1 MVKVL
6 FLQDIVYEYFGVMYM
21 SAYLKENGHNCDV
34 FIENSEKNFIEKAI
48 RSKPDLIAFSVLS
61 GSYKWAIKVASEI
74 KKTSDIPIIF
84 GGVHV
89 FLNPGKTIQEDCID
103 IICTG
108 EGEIPILELCDSI
121 DNGKIDQSIKGLWF
135 KQEDG
140 TIIKNL
146 PSKLIEDLDGLP
158 YADRSIY
165 WKYPAIAHR
174 DTLPMLGSP
183 GCPYDCTYCFIPS
196 AKIIFKDQG
205 KFIRERSPENIL
217 AEIDN
222 CHSTLGVKTNI
233 HFVED
238 HFGNNRQKS
247 LKVLQ
252 GLSKIK
258 NGIFTW
264 VGAIR
269 IERFNK
275 ESYVKDLS
283 ETNHGIL
290 GIAVECGDEN
300 YRRDILK
307 RPVTNGEIQEAADL
321 ANKYG
326 IKFTTLNMLGL
337 PGETFEQ
344 SLMTLDFNIKLKPVY
359 ANCYV
364 YQPYPGTILQKYS
377 IEHKLLD
384 ADVVE
389 NIGLSFYDRYW
400 INNKELNRI
409 INLQRVFALIVQF
422 PVLKRP
428 LVYLAKNNWRLSVDL
443 IFGIYY
449 TWYLFYFYNL
459 NIKQIFNLVKVWIS
473 SKKISKDHHPSHESI
488 KQGEGQLY
496 PNLTK
501 KVS

>member
-1 MVKVL
+1 MTKVI
-6 FLQDIVYEYFGVMYM
+6 FLQDILYEYLGIMYI
-21 SAYLKENGHNCDV
+21 SAYLKKNGHSCDVLIEKGENG
-34 FIENSEKNFIEKAI
+34 FIEKAI
-48 RSKPDLIAFSVLS
+48 NSNPDIIAFSVLS
-61 GSYKWAIKVASEI
+61 GSYKWAISVAREI
-74 KKTSDIPIIF
+74 KKRTKIPIVF

-89 FLNPGKTIQEDCID
+89 FLNPARTISEKCID

-108 EGEIPILELCDSI
+108 EGEVPLLELCDLIKSGGDI
-121 DNGKIDQSIKGLWF
+121 STIKGLWH
-135 KQEDG
+135 KQADG
-140 TIIKNL
+140 TVIKNP
-146 PSKLIEDLDGLP
+146 PSKLIEDLDSIP
-158 YADRSIY
+158 FADRSIY
-165 WKYPAIAHR
+165 WKYPAIAQR
-174 DTLPMLGSP
+174 DTLPVLGSR

-196 AKIIFKDQG
+196 AKMVFKDQG

-217 AEIDN
+217 AEIEH
-222 CHSTLGVKTNI
+222 CHATLNTKTNI

-252 GLSKIK
+252 GLSGMKG
-258 NGIFTW
+258 GIFTW

-307 RPVTNGEIQEAADL
+307 RPVTNDEIQQAADL

-364 YQPYPGTILQKYS
+364 YQPYPGTILQQYS
-377 IEHKLLD
+377 VEHKLID
-384 ADVVE
+384 ADVID

-400 INNKELNRI
+400 VNNKELNRI

-422 PVLKRP
+422 PVLKKP
-428 LVYLAKNNWRLSVDL
+428 LVYLARNNWRISVDL

-449 TWYLFYFYNL
+449 TWYLFHFYNL
-459 NIKQIFNLVKVWIS
+459 NLTQILSLVKVWIS
-473 SKKISKDHHPSHESI
+473 SKKVSKEHHPSHESI
-488 KQGEGQLY
+488 KQGEGQLF
-496 PNLTK
+496 PNMAK
-501 KVS
+501 K